1 MPTPRLPTVALLVLL
16 ALSPELHAQNRALEL
31 AAERNADLP
40 PSVRENLE
48 TIGRYA
54 ETVNRRLAPKEA
66 RPRRLDQVADPFE
79 VSPQLRDGPKNSSSP
94 GGLPNA
100 GRLELQRQVQ
110 LRALLAIGG
119 RRVAQLVIRD
129 KDSLTVHDR
138 ELIDLGELGVFEVR
152 IERDAVSLFNPS
164 APQGSKLILR

>member
-1 MPTPRLPTVALLVLL
+1 MNTHRLPALALLALL
-16 ALSPELHAQNRALEL
+16 ALSGDLLAQNRALDL
-31 AAERNADLP
+31 AADRNADLTP
-40 PSVRENLE
+40 TMRENLA

-54 ETVNRRLAPKEA
+54 DTVNRRLAPSEPK
-66 RPRRLDQVADPFE
+66 PRRLDQVADPFE
-79 VSPQLRDGPKNSSSP
+79 VSPQLRDGPKNNGSF
-94 GGLPNA
+94 GGLPGA

-119 RRVAQLVIRD
+119 RRVAQLLIRD

-138 ELIDLGELGVFEVR
+138 ELLDLGELGVFEVR

-164 APQGSKLILR
+164 TPQGTKLILR